1 MYIEKLADIVNKC
14 NHTYHCIIKMKPTD
28 VKSSTYIDYDVENNE
43 KYPKFE
49 VVDHARILQ
58 YKNTLQKIR
67 FQIGRKKFL

>member
-1 MYIEKLADIVNKC
+1 
-14 NHTYHCIIKMKPTD
+14 MKPTD